1 MEDEQDTPQP
11 PEETNDSPNAY
22 AAAMAAKEA
31 ARIANRPVIDDLPD
45 AVTRDPMG
53 RLVLLARPGDKLVV
67 ERFATV
73 LPGKPWLDTKTYTV
87 HSIDEATGRVHLW
100 DDELQRVALTDY
112 IGGTKVGYR
121 FKLPIKGRPVVAS
134 KKKRGRP
141 RKVQPITTPTSTS
154 PAATETPKR
163 RGRPKGS
170 KNRSKEEIRSEK
182 TLKAAKKRA
191 RKTKP

>member
-1 MEDEQDTPQP
+1 MEDERDAQQP
-11 PEETNDSPNAY
+11 PEETSDSPNAY
-22 AAAMAAKEA
+22 ATAMAAKEA
-31 ARIANRPVIDDLPD
+31 ARIASRPAIDDLPD
-45 AVTRDPMG
+45 AVTRDTMG

-67 ERFATV
+67 ERYATV

-87 HSIDEATGRVHLW
+87 QTIDEATGRVHLW

-112 IGGTKVGYR
+112 IGGTKAGYR
-121 FKLPIKGRPVVAS
+121 FKLPIKGRPTVAS

-141 RKVQPITTPTSTS
+141 RKVQPVTTPTTDTKGDD
-154 PAATETPKR
+154 APKR

-170 KNRSKEEIRSEK
+170 KNRSKDEIRSEK

>member
-1 MEDEQDTPQP
+1 MEDEKDTPQP
-11 PEETNDSPNAY
+11 PEETNDSPNEY
-22 AAAMAAKEA
+22 AVAMAAKEA

-45 AVTRDPMG
+45 AVTRDAMG

-141 RKVQPITTPTSTS
+141 RKIQPITTPADTSTT
-154 PAATETPKR
+154 ATETSKR

-170 KNRSKEEIRSEK
+170 KNRSKEEIRTEK